1 MQMKIN
7 WVAPHFYPE
16 TGGVETHVEQ
26 ISNVLIGRGH
36 SVIVHTS
43 SVTVTKK
50 ELPLSDKLGDIEIRR
65 YKPAINLSFYLTK
78 FKPEIEDGDIIAMEG
93 YPSLTNDYVRK
104 RYAKKFPLVIYI
116 QGVVLPL
123 SGFSAL
129 QKRIYDSFFG
139 VPTLKKVD
147 RLIAMTRLEKDWCSK
162 KGIDIGRL
170 EIIPNGVP
178 DSAFT
183 EHNPEIPRKKYK
195 QKRYLLFIGRMFHE
209 KAPTHLVTALS
220 RIHDKFPDLGVIFIG
235 PDQGEAKKVK
245 EIAKKLGLEDK
256 IIYAGK
262 VTEKEKY
269 ELLSGCEIFVL
280 PSKFEAQG
288 IVFLEA
294 GAQKKP
300 VIGTRVGGVPYVVKD
315 SESGLLYDF
324 ANIDHLTK
332 HIRFLLENP
341 DKAKAMGEKGF
352 EIAYGESRWESVI
365 EKIERQYVNAVEDFE
380 KRKNG

>member
-26 ISNVLIGRGH
+26 ISNLLIERGH
-36 SVIVHTS
+36 SVVVHAS

-50 ELPLSDKLGDIEIRR
+50 ELPLSDKLGDIEIKR
-65 YKPAINLSFYLTK
+65 YKPTINLSFYLTK
-78 FKPEIEDGDIIAMEG
+78 FKPEIEDGDIVVMEG

-104 RYAKKFPLVIYI
+104 KYAKKFPLVIYI

-123 SGFSAL
+123 SGFSAF
-129 QKRIYDSFFG
+129 QKRFYDSFVG
-139 VPTLKKVD
+139 VSTLKKVD
-147 RLIAMTRLEKDWCSK
+147 RLIAMTRLEKDWCNK
-162 KGIDIGRL
+162 KGIDIGKI
-170 EIIPNGVP
+170 EIIPNGIP
-178 DSAFT
+178 NSAFV
-183 EHNPEIPRKKYK
+183 EHDPDISRRKYG
-195 QKRYLLFIGRMFHE
+195 QKRYLLFIGRMYHE

-220 RIHDKFPDLGVIFIG
+220 RIHDDFPDLGVIFIG
-235 PDQGEAKKVK
+235 PDQGEVEKVNGMAKNM
-245 EIAKKLGLEDK
+245 GLEDK
-256 IIYAGK
+256 IVYAGK
-262 VTEKEKY
+262 VPEKEKY

-300 VIGTRVGGVPYVVKD
+300 VIGTRVGGVPYVVND
-315 SESGLLYDF
+315 GETGLLYDF
-324 ANIDHLTK
+324 GNIDYLTK

-341 DKAKAMGEKGF
+341 DKAKAMGERGF
-352 EIAYGESRWESVI
+352 EIAFRESRWESVI
-365 EKIERQYVNAVEDFE
+365 DKIENLYNNAILEF
-380 KRKNG
+380 KKKH